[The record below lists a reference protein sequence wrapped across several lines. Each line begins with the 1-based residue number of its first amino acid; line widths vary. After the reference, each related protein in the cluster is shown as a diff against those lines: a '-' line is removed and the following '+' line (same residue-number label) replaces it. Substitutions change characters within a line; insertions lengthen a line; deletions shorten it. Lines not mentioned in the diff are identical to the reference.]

1 MKYAKYKDP
10 KLNMTSVVER
20 DDDDLDRPFLSDV
33 RVSEWV
39 DVTFPPRAT
48 EEVVQENLA
57 ALDAEQRELVAKHLD
72 ALQKIAEAR
81 AKLLSLTHEVTP

>member
-1 MKYAKYKDP
+1 MKYARFTDP
-10 KLNMTSVVER
+10 TINMTSIVER

-39 DVTFPPRAT
+39 EVTFPPRAT
-48 EEVVQENLA
+48 EEIVQQSLA

-72 ALQKIAEAR
+72 ELQKIANAR
-81 AKLLSLTHEVTP
+81 AKLLSLTHEVAP

>member
-1 MKYAKYKDP
+1 MKYARFTDP
-10 KLNMTSVVER
+10 TINMTSIVER

-48 EEVVQENLA
+48 EEVVQQSLA

-72 ALQKIAEAR
+72 ALRKLAEAR